1 MRHQVWIVLAA
12 LLLALLP
19 LGAATAS
26 TTKPAVKA
34 DNKADFTA
42 VSAAV
47 QNEMRPGGRYEFLD
61 SAEHDTV
68 LKRLSDM
75 QALFDSY
82 GTVAQMDSNT
92 RAQLLTDQEDVNA
105 ILTRRDDR
113 RMVCKSERPVGS
125 LIPQQACRT
134 YGEIER
140 ARRGTQ
146 EFMQQQA
153 RPGYVSGAGGP
164 PSGH

>member
-1 MRHQVWIVLAA
+1 MYNRVWFMLIA
-12 LLLALLP
+12 LTVALLP
-19 LGAATAS
+19 LGAVSAS
-26 TTKPAVKA
+26 ATKPAVKV
-34 DNKADFTA
+34 DNKADFAA

-47 QNEMRPGGRYEFLD
+47 QKEMAPGGRYEFVD

-68 LKRLSDM
+68 TRRLNDM

-82 GTVAQMDSNT
+82 GTVEQMDGNK
-92 RAQLLTDQEDVNA
+92 RAQLLIDQEDVNA

-125 LIPQQACRT
+125 LIPQRTCRT

-140 ARRGTQ
+140 SRRSTQ
-146 EFMQQQA
+146 QFMQQEA
-153 RPGYVSGAGGP
+153 RPRYVSGGN
-164 PSGH
+164 

>member
-1 MRHQVWIVLAA
+1 MYHRIW
-12 LLLALLP
+12 LLLLLLLMALLP
-19 LGAATAS
+19 LGAASAS
-26 TTKPAVKA
+26 AAKPSVKA

-47 QNEMRPGGRYEFLD
+47 QKEMVPGGRYEFLD
-61 SAEHDTV
+61 SSEHDTV
-68 LKRLSDM
+68 TKRLSDM
-75 QALFDSY
+75 QALFDKY
-82 GTVAQMDSNT
+82 DTVAQMDSNK

-113 RMVCKSERPVGS
+113 RMVCKSERPMGS

-140 ARRGTQ
+140 GHRSSQ
-146 EFMQQQA
+146 QFMQQEA
-153 RPGYVSGAGGP
+153 RPGYTPGG
-164 PSGH
+164 H

>member
-1 MRHQVWIVLAA
+1 MRHQVSIVLTA
-12 LLLALLP
+12 LLLVLLP
-19 LGAATAS
+19 LGAAVAS
-26 TTKPAVKA
+26 TTKPSVKA
-34 DNKADFTA
+34 DNKAAFTA
-42 VSAAV
+42 VSTAV
-47 QNEMRPGGRYEFLD
+47 QSEMRPGGRYEFLD

-68 LKRLSDM
+68 TKRLSDM

-82 GTVAQMDSNT
+82 GTVAQMDNNA
-92 RAQLLTDQEDVNA
+92 RAQLLADQEDVNA

-140 ARRGTQ
+140 TRRGTQ
-146 EFMQQQA
+146 EFMQQEA
-153 RPGYVSGAGGP
+153 RPGYVSG
-164 PSGH
+164 GH